1 MSHQPASHPDAD
13 HTIMSRRPFRR
24 REHHRDVQGGAIRA
38 AIFGVSDGLV
48 TNASLIL
55 GVAGADA
62 MAGTVRLAGLAGL
75 VAGAIS
81 MAAGEYVSMSAQT
94 ELLERELDVERQ
106 SIARDPDYE
115 EQELA
120 EIYKARGIDET
131 TADQLSSEL
140 MRDETIALEVHAR
153 EELGVDPNALGS
165 PYGAAASS
173 FVSFA
178 VGGTIPLL
186 PWFFMEGDSA
196 VVLSMVLAAITALA
210 IGAAIGISTGRG
222 PLRSAIRQLAI
233 AVLAGAATFVIGS
246 LLGVEV
252 S

>member
-1 MSHQPASHPDAD
+1 
-13 HTIMSRRPFRR
+13 
-24 REHHRDVQGGAIRA
+24 
-38 AIFGVSDGLV
+38 
-48 TNASLIL
+48 
-55 GVAGADA
+55 
-62 MAGTVRLAGLAGL
+62 
-75 VAGAIS
+75 
-81 MAAGEYVSMSAQT
+81 MSAQT

-106 SIARDPDYE
+106 SIARDPAYE